1 MITATWTPQLVGRH
15 IVVVDDADELLGP
28 FAELLR
34 LEGAGV
40 TTATTGAMALSILAS
55 GEHDILLSDIGMPEM
70 DGHELIERVRAN
82 PATRDILA
90 IALTGFGRPQ
100 DERRALKAGFDAHI
114 SKPVSMRMLLAAL
127 ARFPA
132 SKRDSIG

>member
-1 MITATWTPQLVGRH
+1 MIAAARWTPQLVGRR

-34 LEGAGV
+34 LEGATV
-40 TTATTGAMALSILAS
+40 TVANSGAMALSILVS
-55 GEHDILLSDIGMPEM
+55 GNHDILLSDIGMPEM
-70 DGHELIERVRAN
+70 DGHELIEKVRAN
-82 PATRDILA
+82 PETKGILA
-90 IALTGFGRPQ
+90 VALTGFGRPQ

-114 SKPVSMRMLLAAL
+114 SKPVSMRTLLAAL

-132 SKRDSIG
+132 PRLPI